1 MKIPFEFGSM
11 TFYKEWLLLDKK
23 EFRILAMIADKGEYK
38 GNLSE
43 ICEYLSLNPQTKNR
57 NQIGNSIQAL
67 VEQDFVD
74 CIKQGRTYTLKAIPK
89 EKKIEISRRW
99 AEPII
104 QHQYTSES
112 VAWETVLKVLIWI
125 ADEHAPIITN
135 DDIAEDLHISTD
147 TIVSAKNVLER
158 DIGAIIKEIEKITF
172 ADGSKRNKG
181 QRLATVADW
190 SE

>member
-1 MKIPFEFGSM
+1 MKIPVEFGSM
-11 TFYKEWLLLDKK
+11 TFYREWLPLDKK

-43 ICEYLSLNPQTKNR
+43 ICEYLSLNPQTRNR
-57 NQIGNSIQAL
+57 NQISNSIQAL
-67 VEQDFVD
+67 VEQGFVN

-125 ADEHAPIITN
+125 ADEHAPISLMMT
-135 DDIAEDLHISTD
+135 L
-147 TIVSAKNVLER
+147 L
-158 DIGAIIKEIEKITF
+158 KIYIF
-172 ADGSKRNKG
+172 LLIQSLVRKMY
-181 QRLATVADW
+181 
-190 SE
+190 